1 MATPIPELI
10 GSPLPAISV
19 ILPVLNEESHLEGAV
34 LSVLSQDY
42 RGPLEIILALGPSR
56 DRTNEIATKLAS
68 HDNRV
73 KLLDSPTGKT
83 AAGLNLALAASK
95 SPVVVRVDGHA
106 QIPNNYIS
114 LIVEILNKTGAVN
127 VGGVMA
133 AVGTTAFERAVAGA
147 MRSPLGVG
155 ASRFHTGGEAGEVD
169 TVYLGAFRREA
180 LVAIGGFDGDD
191 NAANVKYLYYTSDG
205 GKTWGNPSNRLDPT
219 GVLSTSQ
226 EITLKMF
233 SDFNNNIVVI
243 GDRGG
248 FIRYSPNN
256 GHNWYEIIPAGGLS
270 NIQSAYYKDDVL
282 IIGTIGG
289 IIYTGTIQPP
299 DYLFI
304 GGTQY
309 TDISG
314 SIITDSAFCSETNQ
328 LFFIGGNSIYSYT
341 VNESLLTY
349 NGPPVNT
356 SISGASYKKIKFNL
370 IIRFIKKYKPIV
382 LVLNAINAMIT
393 VKIGVKLFNIPQN
406 PLLSPV
412 PA

>member
-56 DRTNEIATKLAS
+56 DRTNEIAAKLAS
-68 HDNRV
+68 QDNRV

-155 ASRFHTGGEAGEVD
+155 ASRCHTGGEAGEVD

-180 LVAIGGFDGDD
+180 LVAIGGFDERFTRAQDWELNFRLRENGGVIYFDPRLHVTYRPRSSVSALAKQYFEYGRWRRVVSRRHSGTI
-191 NAANVKYLYYTSDG
+191 NYRYLAPPFALLGFSI
-205 GKTWGNPSNRLDPT
+205 SLVL
-219 GVLSTSQ
+219 GVLLSSIFFIPALVYLLFVVLASLKISTSVG
-226 EITLKMF
+226 EYLLLL
-233 SDFNNNIVVI
+233 VVI
-243 GDRGG
+243 PTMHFAWGAG
-248 FIRYSPNN
+248 FISSPKT
-256 GHNWYEIIPAGGLS
+256 L
-270 NIQSAYYKDDVL
+270 
-282 IIGTIGG
+282 
-289 IIYTGTIQPP
+289 
-299 DYLFI
+299 
-304 GGTQY
+304 
-309 TDISG
+309 
-314 SIITDSAFCSETNQ
+314 
-328 LFFIGGNSIYSYT
+328 
-341 VNESLLTY
+341 
-349 NGPPVNT
+349 
-356 SISGASYKKIKFNL
+356 
-370 IIRFIKKYKPIV
+370 
-382 LVLNAINAMIT
+382 
-393 VKIGVKLFNIPQN
+393 
-406 PLLSPV
+406 V
-412 PA
+412 PASQ

>member
-56 DRTNEIATKLAS
+56 DLTNEIATKLAS
-68 HDNRV
+68 QDNRV
-73 KLLDSPTGKT
+73 KLIDSPTGKT

-106 QIPNNYIS
+106 QIPKNYIS

-180 LVAIGGFDGDD
+180 LVAIGGFDERFTRAQDWELNFRLRENGGVIYFDPRLHVTYRPRSSVSALAKQYFEYGRWRRVVSRRHSGTI
-191 NAANVKYLYYTSDG
+191 NYRYLAPPFALLGFSASLVLG
-205 GKTWGNPSNRLDPT
+205 I
-219 GVLSTSQ
+219 VLSSIFFIPALVYLLFVVLASLKISTSIC
-226 EITLKMF
+226 EYLLLLL
-233 SDFNNNIVVI
+233 VI
-243 GDRGG
+243 PTMHFAWGAG
-248 FIRYSPNN
+248 FISSPKT
-256 GHNWYEIIPAGGLS
+256 L
-270 NIQSAYYKDDVL
+270 
-282 IIGTIGG
+282 
-289 IIYTGTIQPP
+289 
-299 DYLFI
+299 
-304 GGTQY
+304 
-309 TDISG
+309 
-314 SIITDSAFCSETNQ
+314 
-328 LFFIGGNSIYSYT
+328 
-341 VNESLLTY
+341 
-349 NGPPVNT
+349 
-356 SISGASYKKIKFNL
+356 
-370 IIRFIKKYKPIV
+370 
-382 LVLNAINAMIT
+382 
-393 VKIGVKLFNIPQN
+393 
-406 PLLSPV
+406 V
-412 PA
+412 PASQ

>member
-19 ILPVLNEESHLEGAV
+19 ILPVLNEESHLESAV

-56 DRTNEIATKLAS
+56 DRTNEIAAKLAS
-68 HDNRV
+68 QDNRV

-180 LVAIGGFDGDD
+180 LVAIGGFDERFTRAQDWELNFRLRENGGVIYFDPRLHVTYRPRSSVGALAKQYFEYGRWRRVVSRRHSGTI
-191 NAANVKYLYYTSDG
+191 NYRYLAPPFALLGFSV
-205 GKTWGNPSNRLDPT
+205 SLVL
-219 GVLSTSQ
+219 GVLLSSIFFIPALVYLLFVVLASLKISTSVG
-226 EITLKMF
+226 EYLLLL
-233 SDFNNNIVVI
+233 VVI
-243 GDRGG
+243 PTMHFAWGAG
-248 FIRYSPNN
+248 FISSPKT
-256 GHNWYEIIPAGGLS
+256 L
-270 NIQSAYYKDDVL
+270 
-282 IIGTIGG
+282 
-289 IIYTGTIQPP
+289 
-299 DYLFI
+299 
-304 GGTQY
+304 
-309 TDISG
+309 
-314 SIITDSAFCSETNQ
+314 
-328 LFFIGGNSIYSYT
+328 
-341 VNESLLTY
+341 
-349 NGPPVNT
+349 
-356 SISGASYKKIKFNL
+356 
-370 IIRFIKKYKPIV
+370 
-382 LVLNAINAMIT
+382 
-393 VKIGVKLFNIPQN
+393 
-406 PLLSPV
+406 V
-412 PA
+412 PASQ

>member
-68 HDNRV
+68 QDNRV
-73 KLLDSPTGKT
+73 KLIDSPTGKT

-106 QIPNNYIS
+106 QIPKNYIS

-180 LVAIGGFDGDD
+180 LVAIGGFDERFTRAQDWELNFRLRENGGVIYFDPRLHVTYRPRSSVGALAKQYFEYGRWRRVVSRRHSGTI
-191 NAANVKYLYYTSDG
+191 NYRYLAPPFALLGFSASLVLG
-205 GKTWGNPSNRLDPT
+205 I
-219 GVLSTSQ
+219 VLSSIFFIPALVYLLFVVLASLKISTSIR
-226 EITLKMF
+226 EYLLLLL
-233 SDFNNNIVVI
+233 VI
-243 GDRGG
+243 PTMHFAWGAG
-248 FIRYSPNN
+248 FISSPKT
-256 GHNWYEIIPAGGLS
+256 L
-270 NIQSAYYKDDVL
+270 
-282 IIGTIGG
+282 
-289 IIYTGTIQPP
+289 
-299 DYLFI
+299 
-304 GGTQY
+304 
-309 TDISG
+309 
-314 SIITDSAFCSETNQ
+314 
-328 LFFIGGNSIYSYT
+328 
-341 VNESLLTY
+341 
-349 NGPPVNT
+349 
-356 SISGASYKKIKFNL
+356 
-370 IIRFIKKYKPIV
+370 
-382 LVLNAINAMIT
+382 
-393 VKIGVKLFNIPQN
+393 
-406 PLLSPV
+406 V
-412 PA
+412 PASQ

>member
-56 DRTNEIATKLAS
+56 DRTNEIAAKLAS
-68 HDNRV
+68 QDNRV
-73 KLLDSPTGKT
+73 KLPDSPTGKT

-180 LVAIGGFDGDD
+180 LVAIGGFDERFTRAQDWELNFRLRENGGVIYFDPRLHVTYRPRSSVGALAKQYFEYGRWRRVVSRRHSGTI
-191 NAANVKYLYYTSDG
+191 NYRYLAPPFALLGFSA
-205 GKTWGNPSNRLDPT
+205 SLVL
-219 GVLSTSQ
+219 GVLLSSIFFIPALVYLLFVVLASLKISTSIG
-226 EITLKMF
+226 EYLLLLL
-233 SDFNNNIVVI
+233 VI
-243 GDRGG
+243 PTMHFAWGAG
-248 FIRYSPNN
+248 FISSPKT
-256 GHNWYEIIPAGGLS
+256 L
-270 NIQSAYYKDDVL
+270 
-282 IIGTIGG
+282 
-289 IIYTGTIQPP
+289 
-299 DYLFI
+299 
-304 GGTQY
+304 
-309 TDISG
+309 
-314 SIITDSAFCSETNQ
+314 
-328 LFFIGGNSIYSYT
+328 
-341 VNESLLTY
+341 
-349 NGPPVNT
+349 
-356 SISGASYKKIKFNL
+356 
-370 IIRFIKKYKPIV
+370 
-382 LVLNAINAMIT
+382 
-393 VKIGVKLFNIPQN
+393 
-406 PLLSPV
+406 V
-412 PA
+412 PASQ

>member
-19 ILPVLNEESHLEGAV
+19 ILPVLNEESHLESAV

-68 HDNRV
+68 QDNRV
-73 KLLDSPTGKT
+73 RLLDSPTGKT

-106 QIPNNYIS
+106 QIPSNYIS

-180 LVAIGGFDGDD
+180 LIAIGGFDERFTRAQDWELNFRLRENGGVIYFDPRLHVTYRPRSSVGALAKQYFEYGRWRRVVSRRHSGTI
-191 NAANVKYLYYTSDG
+191 NYRYLAPPFALLGFSV
-205 GKTWGNPSNRLDPT
+205 SLVL
-219 GVLSTSQ
+219 GVLLSSIFFIPALVYLLFVVLASLKISTSVG
-226 EITLKMF
+226 EYLLLL
-233 SDFNNNIVVI
+233 VVI
-243 GDRGG
+243 PTMHFAWGAG
-248 FIRYSPNN
+248 FISSPKT
-256 GHNWYEIIPAGGLS
+256 L
-270 NIQSAYYKDDVL
+270 
-282 IIGTIGG
+282 
-289 IIYTGTIQPP
+289 
-299 DYLFI
+299 
-304 GGTQY
+304 
-309 TDISG
+309 
-314 SIITDSAFCSETNQ
+314 
-328 LFFIGGNSIYSYT
+328 
-341 VNESLLTY
+341 
-349 NGPPVNT
+349 
-356 SISGASYKKIKFNL
+356 
-370 IIRFIKKYKPIV
+370 
-382 LVLNAINAMIT
+382 
-393 VKIGVKLFNIPQN
+393 
-406 PLLSPV
+406 V
-412 PA
+412 PASQ